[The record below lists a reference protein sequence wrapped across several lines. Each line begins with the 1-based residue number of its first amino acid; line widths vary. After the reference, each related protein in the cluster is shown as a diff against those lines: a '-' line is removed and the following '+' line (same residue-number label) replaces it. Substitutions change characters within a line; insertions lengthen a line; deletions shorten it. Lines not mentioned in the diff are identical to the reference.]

1 MSNKTQPHEFEYQ
14 LLSRLKA
21 DCEYYLNW
29 GGRSVNRLWAGNV
42 EAQIAKIKELWN
54 VLETKPRW
62 LTMEQINEYERQM
75 TVTEENKS

>member
-1 MSNKTQPHEFEYQ
+1 MNNRRQPHEFEYQ

-21 DCEYYLNW
+21 DCEYYLKW
-29 GGRSVNRLWAGNV
+29 GGRSVNHLWAGNV
-42 EAQIAKIKELWN
+42 KAQIAKMKELWN

>member
-1 MSNKTQPHEFEYQ
+1 MNNKTQQEFEYQ

-29 GGRSVNRLWAGNV
+29 GGRNVNRLWAGNV
-42 EAQIAKIKELWN
+42 EAQIAKMKELWN

-62 LTMEQINEYERQM
+62 LTMEQINKYERQM

>member
-21 DCEYYLNW
+21 DCEYYLKW
-29 GGRSVNRLWAGNV
+29 GGRSVNHLWAGNV
-42 EAQIAKIKELWN
+42 KAQIAKMKELWN

>member
-1 MSNKTQPHEFEYQ
+1 MSNKAQQEFEYQ

-21 DCEYYLNW
+21 DCEYYLKW
-29 GGRSVNRLWAGNV
+29 GGRSVTHLWAGNV
-42 EAQIAKIKELWN
+42 EAQIAKMKELWN

>member
-1 MSNKTQPHEFEYQ
+1 MNNKTQPQEFDYQ

-21 DCEYYLNW
+21 DCEYYIKW
-29 GGRSVNRLWAGNV
+29 GGRSSRCLWAGNV
-42 EAQIAKIKELWN
+42 EAQISKMKELWN
-54 VLETKPRW
+54 VLKTKPRW

>member
-1 MSNKTQPHEFEYQ
+1 MNNKAQPHEFEYQ

-21 DCEYYLNW
+21 DCEYYLKW
-29 GGRSVNRLWAGNV
+29 GGRSVNHLWAGNV
-42 EAQIAKIKELWN
+42 EAQIAKMKELWN

-62 LTMEQINEYERQM
+62 LTMEQINKYERQM